1 MRSVEMNPLI
11 GAGEFDEEEDL
22 SARYHRAD
30 SFDLSENASLTSP
43 QLAAMKTIHTTN
55 NLDLL
60 FQQLYAYY
68 HGKGFSP
75 SLLQNLFHIAG
86 VFSALFIGLFLALC
100 FRWDELNKCFLDEK
114 ECHTFS
120 YYVQHEALKRTL
132 LGLCF
137 GVVLPMLVKL
147 VATLRVNAGLRRLLL
162 LTKITT
168 RDLQTMHWSSVVSH
182 LRDLQQ
188 RVFFVKNGMKVNAL
202 HLAMRI
208 MRVDN
213 YKILV
218 FSSRVLP
225 LGSPPLGEVFS
236 PSNKIWYLT
245 RLLELNLDVAFFSSG
260 LMDANTFTLKTKDR
274 HAAKVA
280 LDFQLRCL
288 AVANLLLLPAIVVWT
303 LLYFIFQYAE
313 EFHSKRN
320 YLGPRYFTPHTA
332 WLMREYNE
340 LPHQFKKRASLG
352 AKYSERYLKQFA
364 NPLVVVAARGL
375 TFCLGGVAATLL
387 LFGLVDDSVLFRV
400 TVWDRNLVWYFALLT
415 SATAALRGLVPSA
428 EDVDAINNPNVQMR
442 RVASFTHVY
451 PDYWRGRANTYE
463 VKEAFEAL
471 VPNHLLL
478 LVRELLGACA
488 NWYILGVV
496 LPRYAD
502 ELIDL
507 VNEHTTEVDGVGDV
521 CVFSLLQVSQL
532 GDAKWPAL
540 LQNKPLGFPSDAKT
554 THHLVE
560 SKLEKSYLQ
569 FKLSYTKDIC
579 GLSDA
584 VGDELLDR
592 IRTFQKRTA
601 DAASEPPSVQELL
614 SASMAMMEQY
624 HVVMPEEEVVEDAM
638 LGGVGDD
645 VFWSLEQWRDDETR
659 RRQGGRS

>member
-11 GAGEFDEEEDL
+11 GGDHGGEFDEEEDL
-22 SARYHRAD
+22 SSRYHRAD

-43 QLAAMKTIHTTN
+43 QLAAMKTISTTN

-75 SLLQNLFHIAG
+75 SVLQNLFHIAG
-86 VFSALFIGLFLALC
+86 VFSTLFIGIFLALC

-120 YYVQHEALKRTL
+120 YYVQYDALNKTL
-132 LGLCF
+132 LGLGV
-137 GVVLPMLVKL
+137 GVVLPMLAKL
-147 VATLRVNAGLRRLLL
+147 IVNARVNAELRRLLL
-162 LTKITT
+162 MTKITT

-202 HLAMRI
+202 YLAMRI
-208 MRVDN
+208 MRIDN
-213 YKILV
+213 YKIFI
-218 FSSRVLP
+218 FSSRILP
-225 LGSPPLGEVFS
+225 LGSPPLTESFS
-236 PSNKIWYLT
+236 PSNKIWYMT
-245 RLLELNLDVAFFSSG
+245 SLLERNLDVAFFSSG
-260 LMDANTFTLKTKDR
+260 LVDSTTFTIKTKDR
-274 HAAKVA
+274 HTAKMT
-280 LDFQLRCL
+280 LDFQLKCL
-288 AVANLLLLPAIVVWT
+288 AVANFLLMPGIVVWT
-303 LLYFIFQYAE
+303 LVYFVFQYAE

-320 YLGPRYFTPHTA
+320 YLGPRYFTPHMV

-340 LPHQFKKRASLG
+340 LPHQFEKRASQG
-352 AKYSERYLKQFA
+352 VKYSERYLKQFI
-364 NPLVVVAARGL
+364 NPVLVVVVRGV

-400 TVWDRNLVWYFALLT
+400 TLWDRNLVWYFALLT
-415 SATAALRGLVPSA
+415 SATAALRGLVPPA
-428 EDVDAINNPNVQMR
+428 EDMDAMNNPNVQMR

-451 PDYWRGRANTYE
+451 PDHWRGRANTYT
-463 VKEAFEAL
+463 VKEGFEAL
-471 VPNHLLL
+471 VPNRLLL
-478 LVRELLGACA
+478 LVRELLGACV

-496 LPRYAD
+496 LPRYVD

-507 VNEHTTEVDGVGDV
+507 VNDHTIEVDGVGDV
-521 CVFSLLQVSQL
+521 CVLSLLQVSRF
-532 GDAKWPAL
+532 GDPKWPAL
-540 LQNKPLGFPSDAKT
+540 LQNKPLGFPSDVKI

-560 SKLEKSYLQ
+560 SKLEKSFLQ

-592 IRTFQKRTA
+592 IRMFQKRATIA
-601 DAASEPPSVQELL
+601 DNLEQQASSQSVQELL
-614 SASMAMMEQY
+614 SMSMSVMEHY
-624 HVVMPEEEVVEDAM
+624 HVVIPEEEAVEDAM
-638 LGGVGDD
+638 LG
-645 VFWSLEQWRDDETR
+645 E
-659 RRQGGRS
+659 